1 MALWSQLTRK
11 VRVARVQISR
21 RAALKRWLSRRA
33 DREPLKRQRDA
44 AQAEAVG
51 TLVAHYLTH
60 LPFDEEQLRML
71 PKEMVDSVRFRF
83 SLRIALSGSRS
94 PASL

>member
-1 MALWSQLTRK
+1 M
-11 VRVARVQISR
+11 
-21 RAALKRWLSRRA
+21 
-33 DREPLKRQRDA
+33 
-44 AQAEAVG
+44 G

-71 PKEMVDSVRFRF
+71 PKEMVDRARFRS